1 MRGTSGSG
9 AGLTSMSPMESRMST
24 LTKSLLASIA
34 AVGLL
39 AGCATYDYG
48 YGYSQPYYGY
58 GYDYGPSYY
67 DYGSYYG
74 PGYYVG
80 PSVGLNFGFRDRGG
94 HERAGRRHV
103 GSRSYARSYSSP
115 RVATRS
121 ASSGTR
127 NGTFTRSRARAPT
140 VARAQGNRGGARGG
154 SQQVRSGSQQA
165 RAEQQ

>member
-1 MRGTSGSG
+1 
-9 AGLTSMSPMESRMST
+9 MSPMEGRMST

-80 PSVGLNFGFRDRGG
+80 PSVGLDFRFRDRGG

-103 GSRSYARSYSSP
+103 GSRSYARSYSRP
-115 RVATRS
+115 RMATRS
-121 ASSGTR
+121 ASSGAR
-127 NGTFTRSRARAPT
+127 NGASTRGRTRTPT
-140 VARAQGNRGGARGG
+140 VARAQGNRSGAR
-154 SQQVRSGSQQA
+154 VGSQQA